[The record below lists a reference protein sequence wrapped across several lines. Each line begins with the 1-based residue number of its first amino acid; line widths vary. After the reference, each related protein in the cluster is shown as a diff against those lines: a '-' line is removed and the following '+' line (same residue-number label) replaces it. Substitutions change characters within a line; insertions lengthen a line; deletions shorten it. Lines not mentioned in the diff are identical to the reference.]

1 MFANPGSPPNYRAV
15 FGCPLLR
22 STLICLLGAFLTLG
36 QVDTGAISGVV
47 RDRSG
52 GVVPEA
58 VIRIVQQ
65 GTNLETDLQTN
76 HSGFYSAP
84 ALQPGKYKITVTKE
98 GFRRAESQLLD
109 LRVQDRAEIN
119 FELEVG
125 STHSEITVLA
135 APPLLE
141 NQTSSLGQVIEQ
153 KTVTDLPLNG
163 RNFIQ
168 LATLSAGTLPSTR
181 TPERDNFI
189 SNGARAVQNSYL
201 LDGIDNKNRIMG
213 FDNSS
218 AQIVQPIID
227 AIEEFKVQ
235 TSTFSAEFGQAAGGV
250 VNVTLR
256 PGTNSFHGN
265 LFEFLRNSD
274 LDATPYFQPAGVGKP
289 LFIQNQFGATF
300 GGPIIR
306 DRTFFFGSWQS
317 SREENAAPQIATTPT
332 AAEHQGVFPSKITDP
347 STGKP
352 APNNTI
358 PMSRWDPVAAGLF
371 ALYPLPN
378 LLGTV
383 NNFFYNPKERV
394 SDDEYSLRL
403 DHRVGTKDYLFGHI
417 SQGWGQ
423 NFLPTALPQPA
434 NQQGFVDLTQR
445 QIMAS
450 ETHTFSPNKLNE
462 FRLGFVYS
470 LNNQDVLGPRLFDQY
485 GIKGALNEPKIK
497 GLPNF
502 TITGLS
508 NLGTAP
514 PGSTPIAA
522 TGSSNFPSE
531 KSGKIWQLLDNFSW
545 IHDRHSVKF
554 GIDFERVT
562 MFVYATNS
570 ARPGYT
576 FNGTYTGSGPADFLL
591 GYVYSASTSQQQLDT
606 IQQYIYNGYVQDDWK
621 VTAKLTL
628 NIGVR
633 YELPKPF
640 VEAHN
645 RQANFVLDSGP
656 CYLQLITVAQDSK
669 CGVGRAL
676 TRTDYN
682 NFAPR
687 IGLAYQATDKTVVR
701 SGFGVFYGRDE
712 DLGIQRR
719 LPNNPPF
726 VTSATFPGTQTT
738 PAFVLQNGFPANAL
752 SLASGSATVNSFP
765 FNFPVPYVIQWNLN
779 VERQLPGN
787 FVAQL
792 GYTGS
797 EAHKLPIVVNVNQ
810 PFPGTGNLNAR
821 RPYQGFGD
829 IDVYGP
835 LDNSTYNALI
845 AKLERRFSNGLSL
858 LASYTYGHSIDGGG
872 NQNDNNDP
880 SPQNARDLSAQKG
893 SSNFDVRHRF
903 VVSGFYQLPFGKSGG
918 FVSHLVRN
926 WQVTSI
932 FSAQTGQPFTATL
945 STDPSGTNTTA
956 RPNRIS
962 DGNLPSSK
970 RVPTHWFDTTAFV
983 APACVCF
990 GNSGRD
996 ILIGPG
1002 LIDLELGIIR
1012 DFNLSE
1018 RFRLQFR
1025 AESFNLMN
1033 HPNFGLPNMVI
1044 GNPLVGTIKTVIS
1057 PERQNQLAL
1066 KLYF

>member
-1 MFANPGSPPNYRAV
+1 MFANPGRHSSHYAAIPRRLFRSA
-15 FGCPLLR
+15 FIALLAA
-22 STLICLLGAFLTLG
+22 GLTSA

-52 GVVPEA
+52 ALVPGA
-58 VIRIVQQ
+58 KVRIVQQ
-65 GTNLETDLQTN
+65 GTNLGTELQTN
-76 HSGFYSAP
+76 NSGFYSAP
-84 ALQPGKYKITVTKE
+84 ALQPGRYEITVTKE
-98 GFRRAESQLLD
+98 GFEQEKSQPLD
-109 LRVQDRAEIN
+109 LRVQDRAEVN
-119 FELEVG
+119 FQLEVG
-125 STHSEITVLA
+125 TTRSEITVST

-141 NQTSSLGQVIEQ
+141 SQTSSLGQVIEQ

-163 RNFIQ
+163 RDFIQ

-181 TPERDNFI
+181 TAERDNFI

-213 FDNSS
+213 FDKSS

-250 VNVTLR
+250 VNVTMKS
-256 PGTNSFHGN
+256 GTNTFNGN
-265 LFEFLRNSD
+265 LFEFFRNSD
-274 LDATPYFQPAGVGKP
+274 LDATPYFQPAGGKP

-317 SREENAAPQIATTPT
+317 SREENAAPQIGSVPT
-332 AAEHQGVFPSKITDP
+332 SAEHQGVFPFKIIDP
-347 STGKP
+347 LTGKP
-352 APNNTI
+352 APNNTL
-358 PMSRWDPVAAGLF
+358 PMNRWDPVAQGLF
-371 ALYPLPN
+371 ALYPSPN
-378 LLGTV
+378 LAGLV
-383 NNFFYNPKERV
+383 NNFFYNPKETV
-394 SDDEYSLRL
+394 SNDEYNLRI
-403 DHRVGTKDYLFGHI
+403 DHRLGSKDYVFGRI
-417 SQGWGQ
+417 SQSWGQ
-423 NFLPTALPQPA
+423 NFLPNTLPAPA

-445 QIMAS
+445 QMMVS

-485 GIKGALNEPKIK
+485 GIKGALDEPKIK
-497 GLPNF
+497 GLPTF
-502 TITGLS
+502 TITGFS
-508 NLGTAP
+508 NLGTTN
-514 PGSTPIAA
+514 PGSTPIPA
-522 TGSSNFPSE
+522 TGSGNFPSE
-531 KSGKIWQLLDNFSW
+531 KSGKLWQLLDNFSW
-545 IHDRHSVKF
+545 VHDRHSIKF

-570 ARPGYT
+570 ARPSYT
-576 FNGTYTGSGPADFLL
+576 FNGTYTGSGLADFLL

-606 IQQYIYNGYVQDDWK
+606 IQQYIYNGYLQDDWK
-621 VTAKLTL
+621 ATAKLTL
-628 NIGVR
+628 NIGLR

-640 VEAHN
+640 VEAHD
-645 RQANFVLDSGP
+645 RQSNFVLDSGP
-656 CYLQLITVAQDSK
+656 CYLQIITVAEDSR

-687 IGLAYQATDKTVVR
+687 IGLAYQATDKIVVR

-726 VTSATFPGTQTT
+726 VTSATFPGSQTT
-738 PAFVLQNGFPANAL
+738 PAFLLQNGFPANAL
-752 SLASGSATVNSFP
+752 SLASGSATLNSFP
-765 FNFPVPYVIQWNLN
+765 LNFPIPYVLQWNIN
-779 VERQLPGN
+779 VERQLGGN
-787 FVAQL
+787 FIAQL

-810 PFPGTGNLNAR
+810 PLPGTGNLNAR

-829 IDVYGP
+829 IDVYAP

-845 AKLERRFSNGLSL
+845 AKLERRFSSGLSL

-872 NQNDNNDP
+872 NANDNNDP
-880 SPQNARDLSAQKG
+880 GPQDARNLSAQKG
-893 SSNFDVRHRF
+893 SSNFDIRHRF
-903 VVSGFYQLPFGKSGG
+903 VVSGFYQLPFGRSSG
-918 FVSHLVRN
+918 FLSRLIRN
-926 WQVTSI
+926 WQLTGI
-932 FSAQTGQPFTATL
+932 FSAQTGQPFTPTL
-945 STDPSGTNTTA
+945 TTDPSGTNTTA
-956 RPNRIS
+956 HPNRIS
-962 DGNLPSSK
+962 DGNLPPAQ
-970 RVPTHWFDTTAFV
+970 RVPTHWFDTSAFTI
-983 APACVCF
+983 PTCVCF

-996 ILIGPG
+996 ILFGPG
-1002 LIDLELGIIR
+1002 LIDLDLGVIR
-1012 DFNLSE
+1012 DFNFTE
-1018 RFRLQFR
+1018 RLRLQVR

-1033 HPNFGLPNMVI
+1033 HPNFGLPNMKI
-1044 GNPLVGTIKTVIS
+1044 GDPQVGIITTVIS